1 MARARKRVAKRSTS
15 RSSAAASLH
24 RAERAASAPPLAQPG
39 AQPAAQADSPSWP
52 ARATLREINHEHPRL
67 DGPEKISGR
76 ARYTHDMRLP
86 GMVFARVLCCPYP
99 TAEVKI
105 DVAPARAISGVDTAI
120 VLVKEK
126 TSYLGQPVAAVAA
139 RTPEIA
145 EDGLRALKVEYKQL
159 PWCVDHAQAMAEN
172 APKVRKAGNRDVS
185 ESSDDL
191 DAAKAELAKSAAVV
205 EATYTVPVQHHA
217 ALETH
222 GVVVD
227 YRGGDEATIYASTQ
241 ETFSI
246 AGDAASELGLKANQ
260 VTAIVQYMGGGFGA
274 KFGLG
279 QEGQIA
285 CRLAKELKKPVHL
298 MLARGDEFVTAG
310 NRSGNRATLAGGI
323 SAEGDLTALVAHVD
337 KLGGLGQGAYARQP
351 YIYKPKVHFTEIAS
365 VFTNTDQSRAMRA
378 PGHPQ
383 ASFGIESLIDELA
396 YKLGLDPLEVRKR
409 NLKSPVYERQLDA
422 VAEAIGWRDHPNRTA
437 PGKSDGGLN
446 VGIGFAVSTWGGGG
460 HAGCQ
465 VDVRVERD
473 GSVSASV
480 GTQDLGTGT
489 RTYIASI
496 TAEELG
502 LATTDVHVEI
512 GSTKLGRSVGSGG
525 STTTASLAPAVEHA
539 AWQVKRILAEKV
551 ADTLRTKPDAVR
563 FANGRV
569 FDAADSTRALDWK
582 QACALLG
589 TEGVAARGVWQKELA
604 ANGVHGAQ
612 AAKVRVDTLTGRVE
626 VLAMVG
632 MQDCGLPLN
641 RMAIRSQ
648 LNGGMVQS
656 LSYALF
662 EQRVI
667 DRDLGLM
674 LNANF
679 EDYKLAASLEMP
691 EMQSLIDDAD
701 ERQAPIG
708 MAEPA
713 IIAGHGAIANA
724 VFNACG
730 ARIRDLPLT
739 PDKVLTALGKT

>member
-1 MARARKRVAKRSTS
+1 MS
-15 RSSAAASLH
+15 RNDPSFEASLP
-24 RAERAASAPPLAQPG
+24 RADAALAATTQDGEKKNETRASDAIA
-39 AQPAAQADSPSWP
+39 WP
-52 ARATLREINHEHPRL
+52 ARQTLRQVNHDLPRI
-67 DGPEKISGR
+67 DGPDKVSGR

-86 GMVFARVLCCPYP
+86 GMVYARVLCCPIP
-99 TAEVKI
+99 SAEVTI
-105 DVAPARAISGVDTAI
+105 DIEPARKIPGVETVI
-120 VLVKEK
+120 VIVKDK
-126 TSYLGQPVAAVAA
+126 TRYLGQPVAAVAA

-145 EDGLRALKVEYKQL
+145 EDGLRALKVEWKPI
-159 PWCVDHAQAMAEN
+159 PWCVDHAQAVADG
-172 APKVRKAGNRDVS
+172 APKVRKSGNREVTQTDG
-185 ESSDDL
+185 DL
-191 DAAKAELAKSAAVV
+191 DETNAELAKAAATV
-205 EATYTVPVQHHA
+205 EASYTVPVQHHA

-241 ETFSI
+241 ATFSI
-246 AGDAASELGLKANQ
+246 APDAASELGLKSGQ
-260 VTAIVQYMGGGFGA
+260 VTAIVQNMGGGFGA

-279 QEGQIA
+279 VEGMMA

-298 MLARGDEFVTAG
+298 LLARPDEFVMAG
-310 NRSGNRATLAGGI
+310 NRSGNRATLTGGM
-323 SAEGDLTALVAHVD
+323 SADGELVALVTRAD
-337 KLGGLGQGAYARQP
+337 KLGGVGPGSYPRQP
-351 YIYKPKVHFTEIAS
+351 YIYDCKKHFSEIAS
-365 VFTNTDQSRAMRA
+365 VYTNTDSSVAMRA

-383 ASFGIESLIDELA
+383 ASFSIESLIDELA

-409 NLKSPVYERQLDA
+409 NLKHPAYARQLDA
-422 VAEAIGWRDHPNRTA
+422 VAAAIGWREHPNRTA
-437 PGKSDGGLN
+437 PGKADGSAK

-460 HAGCQ
+460 RAECQ
-465 VDVRVERD
+465 VDVRVDRD

-489 RTYIASI
+489 RTYIAAI

-502 LATTDVHVEI
+502 LELADVHVEI
-512 GSTKLGRSVGSGG
+512 GSTKLGRANGSGG

-539 AWQVKRILAEKV
+539 AWQVRRAFADKV
-551 ADTLRTKPDAVR
+551 AGALKTSADRVR
-563 FANGRV
+563 FADGRV
-569 FDAADSTRALDWK
+569 FDGEEPSRGLTWR

-589 TEGVAARGVWQKELA
+589 TDGVAARGVWQKELA
-604 ANGVHGAQ
+604 ASGVHGAQ
-612 AAKVRVDTLTGRVE
+612 AAKVRVDTLTGRIE
-626 VLAMVG
+626 VIQMVG

-641 RMAIRSQ
+641 RLAVRSQ

-679 EDYKLAASLEMP
+679 EDYKLAAAQEIP
-691 EMQSLIDDAD
+691 EMQALIDDQD
-701 ERQAPIG
+701 DRQAPIG

-713 IIAGHGAIANA
+713 VIPGHGAIANA

-730 ARIRDLPLT
+730 ARVRDLPLT
-739 PDKVLTALGKT
+739 PDKVLAALGKV